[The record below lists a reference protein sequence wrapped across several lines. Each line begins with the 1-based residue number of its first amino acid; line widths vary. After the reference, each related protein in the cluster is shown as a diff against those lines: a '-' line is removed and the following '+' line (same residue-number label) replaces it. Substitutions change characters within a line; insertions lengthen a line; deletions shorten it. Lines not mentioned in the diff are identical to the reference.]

1 MIYLSNSVAILDA
14 CVLYP
19 APLRD
24 LLLSFAD
31 KGLFNPKWSDEIQNE
46 WSRNLLLNRPD
57 LSKAQLQQTIGAMN
71 IAFPDSNVENFTSL
85 ISSIKLPDPDDRHVV
100 AAAIRSK
107 ADFII
112 TFNLKDFPKS
122 IEREYGLEILHPDEF
137 LCVVYDLNPEKAE
150 DAFTTMVNR
159 LKNPPKSKT
168 EVLQIL
174 SKCNLDRIIQKIT

>member
-1 MIYLSNSVAILDA
+1 MIYDSNSVAILDA

-46 WSRNLLLNRPD
+46 WSRNLLSNRPD
-57 LSKAQLQQTIGAMN
+57 LSKAQLQKTIEAMN
-71 IAFPDSNVENFTSL
+71 SAFPDSNVENFTSF
-85 ISSIKLPDPDDRHVV
+85 IYNIKLPDPDDRHVV

-107 ADFII
+107 ADFIV
-112 TFNLKDFPKS
+112 TYNLKDFPKS
-122 IEREYGLEILHPDEF
+122 IENEYGIEILHPDEF
-137 LCVVYDLNPEKAE
+137 LCNIYDSNPEKAQN
-150 DAFTTMVNR
+150 AFMNMVNR

-168 EVLQIL
+168 EVIQIL
-174 SKCNLDRIIQKIT
+174 SKCYLDNIIQKIT